1 MSDRA
6 KGAFLAAFGG
16 CCWGVS
22 GCIGQ
27 YLFTRQGMDSTWLVP
42 IRLFLAGLIM
52 SCFFFFKD
60 RKQFFAPFNSRRNI
74 IDLLIYGIAGV
85 SCCQFLYF
93 FTIQHSTAGV
103 ATIMQDLFPAM
114 VLVIVCIA
122 GRRLPRPAEIGSIV
136 LALLGVFLLTTHGSL
151 TELAVSPVAL
161 VSGVLSAVCVVIYNM
176 WPKNLQ
182 KQFSTPILQSWAF
195 LLGGGLALLLFRP
208 WTIGYVPNLHGILG
222 IIGVVVIGNILAF
235 TCYMQGV
242 KLIGAQK
249 ASLYSFA
256 EPVTAAIISTFV
268 LGSPFTVWDA
278 LGFACIFVMLFL
290 LSLPEKKKT
299 DAKVYLDI
307 S

>member
-6 KGAFLAAFGG
+6 KGAFLTAFGG
-16 CCWGVS
+16 ICWGVS

-27 YLFTRQGMDSTWLVP
+27 YLFSRQGMDSRWLVP

-52 SCFFFFKD
+52 GIFFLCKD

-74 IDLLIYGIAGV
+74 IDLLIYGVAGV
-85 SCCQFLYF
+85 SCSQFLYF
-93 FTIQHSTAGV
+93 TTIQYSTAGV
-103 ATIMQDLFPAM
+103 ATIMQDLFPAI

-122 GRRLPRPAEIGSIV
+122 GHRLPRLAEVGSIV
-136 LALLGVFLLTTHGSL
+136 LALAGVFLLTTHGSL
-151 TELAVSPVAL
+151 TELAISPVAL
-161 VSGVLSAVCVVIYNM
+161 IAGILSAFCVVIYNM

-195 LLGGGLALLLFRP
+195 LLGGGLALLVFRP
-208 WTIGYVPNLHGILG
+208 WTMGYVPNFYGVLG

-290 LSLPEKKKT
+290 LSLPEKKKA
-299 DAKVYLDI
+299 DAQ
-307 S
+307 SAS